1 MKTNLY
7 RRAFLKKGILLSGAL
22 SVLPISSFKL
32 NANQREKEEK
42 TMLADQ
48 PNETMGTIKNLRTIH
63 GNFTE
68 KEISQ
73 EYIDQIIQASVRAA
87 NASAI
92 QSYSIIVT
100 KNREKMKDIC
110 GYSGSCLFLYC
121 VDINRLKSCAD
132 LLGYKYDPDNMDNFM
147 AFSISTIA
155 AAQTAVI
162 AAKSLGIDSLMT
174 NGIHRGDMDRLWKI
188 LELPQSYCFPIIAV
202 VFGYPT
208 EEPAYLKGRLDGI
221 GVVHNEKYHNLNP
234 DEIKAM
240 IEKYDDKNLHLS
252 LNDDWKEKGL
262 KHYMDWLF
270 SVWLG
275 RNRKSTNTETQ
286 LFKILKRCGFVDLQ
300 KS

>member
-1 MKTNLY
+1 MKKNLY
-7 RRAFLKKGILLSGAL
+7 RRDFLKKGLLLGAL
-22 SVLPISSFKL
+22 SALPFNSIRL
-32 NANQREKEEK
+32 NAKQKKEINQLV
-42 TMLADQ
+42 TDDQ
-48 PNETMGTIKNLRTIH
+48 LNETMKTLKNLRTIH

-68 KEISQ
+68 KEIPQ
-73 EYIDQIIQASVRAA
+73 EHIDQIIKASVRAA
-87 NASAI
+87 NASGI

-100 KNREKMKDIC
+100 KDREKMKNIC

-121 VDINRLKSCAD
+121 VDINRLKTCAES
-132 LLGYKYDPDNMDNFM
+132 LGYKYDPDNMDSFM
-147 AFSISTIA
+147 AFSVSTVA

-174 NGIHRGDMDRLWKI
+174 NGIHRGNMDRLWEI
-188 LELPQSYCFPIIAV
+188 LELPKSYCFPIIAI

-208 EEPAYLKGRLDGI
+208 EEPLYLKGRLDGI
-221 GVVHNEKYHNLNP
+221 GVVHNEKYHNLTI
-234 DEIKAM
+234 DETKTI
-240 IEKYDDKNLHLS
+240 IGIYDDKNSHLS
-252 LNDDWKEKGL
+252 LNDDWKEKGF

-275 RNRKSTNTETQ
+275 RNRKSSETETQ